1 MMETVDIAV
10 VGAGPYGLAVAAHLR
25 AAGKE
30 AQAFGQPLQFW
41 ATQTPEAMVLRSP
54 YRGSDIGSRPALS
67 LDDYANSSGLPIST
81 PIPVERFIDYGR
93 WFQERA
99 VPNLDTRDVQHVEK
113 VDGGFQVTVDG
124 DTYAA
129 QRVVVAAGVG
139 TFASKPEMFAG
150 FDGELVSHTLDHHK
164 LSGFAGKRVTV
175 IGGGQSALESAA
187 LLHEQGADVD
197 VVARAEEVRWL
208 SEGSW
213 KHTTWPVN
221 RLLYAPPDVGPAFV
235 SQLVARPDVYRRMSR
250 PLQDRLAVRSVRPA
264 GAGWLRP
271 RLRDV
276 SIRRGLQTT
285 HVERD
290 GDRVQLQFSDASE
303 QAVDHV
309 MLGTGYRVDLSR
321 YGFLDSKL
329 VRAIT
334 CVNGYPRLA
343 AGFETSVP
351 GLHIV
356 GAPAAWSFGPLMRF
370 VAGSGFAA
378 RELTRRL
385 SR

>member
-1 MMETVDIAV
+1 MDTIDIAI
-10 VGAGPYGLAVAAHLR
+10 VGAGPYGLAAAAHLR
-25 AAGKE
+25 AAGRE
-30 AQAFGQPLQFW
+30 ARAFGEPLHFW

-67 LDDYANSSGLPIST
+67 LDDYASASGLPIST

-99 VPNLDTRDVQHVEK
+99 VPDLDTRDVQAVEK
-113 VDGGFQVTVDG
+113 ADAGFHVTVDG

-129 QRVVVAAGVG
+129 RRVVIAAGVG
-139 TFASKPEMFAG
+139 TFASKPKLFEG
-150 FDGELVSHTLDHHK
+150 FDADVVSHTLDHHE
-164 LSGFAGKRVTV
+164 LSGYSGKRVTV

-197 VVARAEEVRWL
+197 VVARAELVRWL

-235 SQLVARPDVYRRMSR
+235 SQLVARPDAYRRMSR
-250 PLQDRLAVRSVRPA
+250 SLQDRLAVRSVRPA

-276 SIRRGLQTT
+276 SIRTGLQTS

-290 GDRVQLQFSDASE
+290 GARVRLQFGDGSE
-303 QAVDHV
+303 QTVDHV

-321 YGFLDSKL
+321 YGFLAPEL
-329 VRAIT
+329 VRAIA

-343 AGFETSVP
+343 GGFETSVP

-385 SR
+385 AR